1 MAGHDWQRPLDET
14 VRARAVEAAQGKAP
28 FDVLLTNGQIVDV
41 ITGEIRPGDI
51 GIVGP
56 MIASV
61 HPRGSRHDAAVLH
74 DLAGRFVTP
83 GFIDTHVHLESSHL
97 LPQHYA
103 TVVVPQGT
111 TSVFWDPHELAN
123 VLGVEGVRFAVD
135 SSRNLPLRC
144 FIQAPSSV
152 PSAPAIEVS
161 GASFDG
167 EAMQQML
174 AWPEVLGVA
183 EMMDMNGVLNATPRM
198 TSIAHEARRSGKLLE
213 GHARGLTGPRLQG
226 YAAAGIGSDHEIT
239 SGEDLLE
246 KLRAGLAIEIRG
258 SHLYVIPDVV
268 GQLLA
273 LPHLSSQL
281 MFCTDDVPPDQLLAH
296 GGICDVLRRAIAA
309 GLKPVDAIRMA
320 TINAALHLGRPDLG
334 AICPGRLADILVL
347 DDLATIAVTEVFV
360 SGIHAAH
367 HGSMIDPIQAPAI
380 AEPENSVHIAP
391 LNILDFRLPVRS
403 VTHGEATLRTIKG
416 VRFSEWS
423 EVRLKVVDGFAVLP
437 PADGPHG
444 DLNLLFLQ
452 HRHGLHTGGP
462 QVGLQE
468 GLPRLRGALA
478 TTYVHDAHNLLVIG
492 GNANDMQIAA
502 NALIACGG
510 GIAVVQD
517 GIVLA
522 IARFPFAGML
532 SSEPPAQVANDF
544 IALREAADK
553 VVEWK
558 PPYWVFKTL
567 EGLSLACNPFPYLT
581 DLGLADGLLGELVDM
596 EVPAPNVPPI
606 DRS

>member
-1 MAGHDWQRPLDET
+1 MAVHDWQRPLDEM

-28 FDVLLTNGQIVDV
+28 FDVLLIGGQIVDV
-41 ITGEIRPGDI
+41 ITGEIRAADI
-51 GIVGP
+51 GITGP
-56 MIASV
+56 MISSV
-61 HPRGSRHDAAVLH
+61 HPAGSRNDAAIVH

-97 LPQHYA
+97 LPQYYA
-103 TVVVPQGT
+103 TIVVPQGT

-123 VLGVEGVRFAVD
+123 VLGVEGVRFAVEA
-135 SSRNLPLRC
+135 SRNLPLRC

-167 EAMQQML
+167 ESMQQML

-268 GQLLA
+268 EQLIA

-281 MFCTDDVPPDQLLAH
+281 MFCTDDVPPDQLLAN

-309 GLKPVDAIRMA
+309 GLKPIDAIRMA
-320 TINAALHLGRPDLG
+320 TFNAALHLGRKELG

-347 DDLATIAVTEVFV
+347 DDLDSISVTDVFV
-360 SGIHAAH
+360 SGIRAAH
-367 HGSMIDPIQAPAI
+367 HGRMIDPIQAPDLAR
-380 AEPENSVHIAP
+380 PENSVHIAP
-391 LNILDFRLPVRS
+391 LDVLDFRLPVRS
-403 VTHGEATLRTIKG
+403 VANGEASFRTIKG

-423 EVRLKVVDGFAVLP
+423 EVRLQVSDGFAVLP
-437 PADGPHG
+437 PEDGPNG
-444 DLNLLFLQ
+444 DLNLLFIQ
-452 HRHGLHTGGP
+452 HRHGLHEGGP

-468 GLPRLRGALA
+468 GLPRLHGALA

-492 GNANDMQIAA
+492 GNPEDMQVAA

-510 GIAVVQD
+510 GIAVVQH
-517 GIVLA
+517 GSVLA
-522 IARFPFAGML
+522 IAKFPFAGML
-532 SSEPPAQVANDF
+532 SSQPPEEVAKDF
-544 IALREAADK
+544 IALREAADR

-567 EGLSLACNPFPYLT
+567 EGMSLACNPFPYLT
-581 DLGLADGLLGELVDM
+581 DLGLADGLRGELVDI
-596 EVPAPNVPPI
+596 EVVSP
-606 DRS
+606 STGGM